1 MSVRPPACL
10 SVRLSAHCFHSLLGA
25 FLTNFLQTCYE
36 SWYWEKVIKG
46 FQKWIWYL
54 LSLIYLSFHTYCQW
68 KNFRKHLLLLVN
80 SINNLSLPLRTIS
93 ACILRYYVI
102 EATQVT
108 VCYSAYTW
116 FSNFDKYTV
125 LLWFCCTWK
134 TKMQTS
140 LGYLTGWLAPLL
152 FNISEVRKLN
162 LPYTSFQNSS

>member
-1 MSVRPPACL
+1 MSSVCIRLGFSWNARMLARPKQLMYSSP
-10 SVRLSAHCFHSLLGA
+10 
-25 FLTNFLQTCYE
+25 NY
-36 SWYWEKVIKG
+36 KIKG

-54 LSLIYLSFHTYCQW
+54 LSLINLSFHTYCQW
-68 KNFRKHLLLLVN
+68 KNFRKHLLLLVK
-80 SINNLSLPLRTIS
+80 SIYNLSLPLRTMS

-125 LLWFCCTWK
+125 LLWFCCTWT

-140 LGYLTGWLAPLL
+140 LGYLTGWSALLL
-152 FNISEVRKLN
+152 FNISVR
-162 LPYTSFQNSS
+162 

>member
-1 MSVRPPACL
+1 MNPELSFPGPSYAIDTAC
-10 SVRLSAHCFHSLLGA
+10 SSSLLALDQALHSIQSGQCDA
-25 FLTNFLQTCYE
+25 AIVGGSNLNL
-36 SWYWEKVIKG
+36 KG

-68 KNFRKHLLLLVN
+68 KNFRNHLLLLVK
-80 SINNLSLPLRTIS
+80 SINILSLPLRTIS

-108 VCYSAYTW
+108 VCYSAYAW

-125 LLWFCCTWK
+125 LLWFCCTWT

-140 LGYLTGWLAPLL
+140 LSYLTGWSAPLL
-152 FNISEVRKLN
+152 FNISEV
-162 LPYTSFQNSS
+162 Q